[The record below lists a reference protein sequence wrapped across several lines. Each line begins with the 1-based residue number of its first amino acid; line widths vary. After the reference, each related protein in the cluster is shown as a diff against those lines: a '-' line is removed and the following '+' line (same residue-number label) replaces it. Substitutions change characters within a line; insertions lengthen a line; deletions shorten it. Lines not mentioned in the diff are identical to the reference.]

1 VKPPRG
7 PSRRQPR
14 GGWSVLAA
22 LLVLL
27 AGCQAP
33 APIQRQPADG
43 PPLRPPADL
52 HRLPDPVPR
61 REPPSSRGNPAS
73 YTVLGRTY
81 RVMATAENY
90 YAAGNASWYGRK
102 FHGRPTSSGEPF
114 DMFKLTAA
122 HRSLPIP
129 TYLKVTN
136 LDNGRSTIV
145 RVNDRGPF
153 HADRIIDLSYA
164 AAVKLG
170 FADRGTARV
179 RLESALPPLTAA
191 TPPPTGSSSR
201 QALEAAAP
209 PPAAPSAAP
218 AAPSATPGRAIA
230 ALPPSRPMAPE
241 PRAAAEERFV
251 LQAGA
256 FSKLAA
262 ADALGE
268 TLENLT
274 GATAFVVQ
282 LSRDRLYRVR
292 LGPVNGRGEA
302 IRLQALIAA
311 AQLGEALILP
321 H

>member
-1 VKPPRG
+1 VKLPRRRS
-7 PSRRQPR
+7 PRQPGR
-14 GGWSVLAA
+14 GWRVRAA

-33 APIQRQPADG
+33 SPTQRQPADG

-73 YTVLGRTY
+73 YTVLGRSY

-102 FHGRPTSSGEPF
+102 FHGRLTSSGEPF

-191 TPPPTGSSSR
+191 ASPPGSRSR
-201 QALEAAAP
+201 PVLEAAAP
-209 PPAAPSAAP
+209 APTTSPAAPASP
-218 AAPSATPGRAIA
+218 AARPGRAIA
-230 ALPPSRPMAPE
+230 ALPPSRPLAPA

-268 TLENLT
+268 TLETLT

-292 LGPVNGRGEA
+292 LGPVSGRGEA

>member
-1 VKPPRG
+1 VRPAQRRSVPWPRLLRAG
-7 PSRRQPR
+7 LP
-14 GGWSVLAA
+14 VA
-22 LLVLL
+22 LLL
-27 AGCQAP
+27 AGCQSP
-33 APIQRQPADG
+33 SPILRQPADG

-61 REPPSSRGNPAS
+61 REARSSRGNPAS

-81 RVMATAENY
+81 RVMDSAENY

-102 FHGRPTSSGEPF
+102 FHGRLTSSGEPF
-114 DMFKLTAA
+114 DMFELTAA

-164 AAVKLG
+164 AAVKLD
-170 FADRGTARV
+170 FADQGTARV
-179 RLESALPPLTAA
+179 RLESALPPLTVA
-191 TPPPTGSSSR
+191 GQS
-201 QALEAAAP
+201 AP
-209 PPAAPSAAP
+209 RERRPEMPPARGAP
-218 AAPSATPGRAIA
+218 AAGQTVA
-230 ALPPSRPMAPE
+230 ALPPSRPLPPPTRPAPA
-241 PRAAAEERFV
+241 PVEERFV

-256 FSKLAA
+256 FSKLSA

-268 TLENLT
+268 TLEALT
-274 GATAFVVQ
+274 GATAYVVQ
-282 LSRDRLYRVR
+282 VSRDRLYRVR
-292 LGPVNGRGEA
+292 LGPVTGRPEA
-302 IRLQALIAA
+302 MRLQALIAA
-311 AQLGEALILP
+311 AELGEALILP